1 MASSYMGVIQSDI
14 DTQEEEEEVMVQKQ
28 LQAVASVG

>member
-1 MASSYMGVIQSDI
+1 MASSYTGVIQPDI
-14 DTQEEEEEVMVQKQ
+14 DTQEEEVMVQKQ